1 MPKDDRAYLG
11 HMADA
16 IARVGEFMTGV
27 SDNEFRSKRMIQ
39 SAVVRELEIV
49 GEAARNLSE
58 GFRQEHPEIAWADVI
73 AMRNRLIHACF
84 DVDLNVVLEVARDD
98 LPRLETFVRHCLD

>member
-1 MPKDDRAYLG
+1 
-11 HMADA
+11 
-16 IARVGEFMTGV
+16 
-27 SDNEFRSKRMIQ
+27 MIQ

-58 GFRQEHPEIAWADVI
+58 GFRKEHSEIAWADVI
-73 AMRNRLIHACF
+73 AMRNRLIHSYF
-84 DVDLNVVLEVARDD
+84 DVDLNVVLEVAHDD